1 MKCLSPDVFNPD
13 VFVSLYFTNCCR
25 PPPTLS
31 APLDVLTYGKVYK
44 TIDSFLV
51 KVADP
56 SSLCLLISLWVYGVK
71 RPVKTVAFFSL
82 DHSVNICMV
91 STISSKY
98 QGVNDHIGG
107 SSLRVKS
114 PHVG

>member
-13 VFVSLYFTNCCR
+13 VFVSLYFTHCCR

-56 SSLCLLISLWVYGVK
+56 SSLCLYISVGLWC
-71 RPVKTVAFFSL
+71 KTARENGCFFLFGSFCQYL
-82 DHSVNICMV
+82 HGFNDIVNI
-91 STISSKY
+91 SRSE
-98 QGVNDHIGG
+98 
-107 SSLRVKS
+107 
-114 PHVG
+114 